1 MHKRNMILA
10 CQNIVKVHCDLRP
23 CVKSRK
29 SLPQMGRLL
38 ASGSGVPFCASSVL
52 LPSIVEATAIVRVW
66 RAAEA
71 SVIDWRVRRPNCD
84 RSRLH
89 GLADGVATRPA
100 AYDLRN
106 LPMYMRPIGINQA
119 DIALSAAGW
128 ASHSHKSVIPIVS
141 VMDSGRGTGET
152 GTSRNVVG

>member
-1 MHKRNMILA
+1 
-10 CQNIVKVHCDLRP
+10 
-23 CVKSRK
+23 
-29 SLPQMGRLL
+29 
-38 ASGSGVPFCASSVL
+38 

-66 RAAEA
+66 RPAEA
-71 SVIDWRVRRPNCD
+71 SVSDWRVYAGQIAIVRAAW
-84 RSRLH
+84 L
-89 GLADGVATRPA
+89 GLAVGVATRPA

-128 ASHSHKSVIPIVS
+128 PSHSHKSVIPIVS
-141 VMDSGRGTGET
+141 VMDSGRGIGEM